1 MAEQIKD
8 ITLEKKPDIYTDTGK
23 FRAIVKEVVV
33 EALREERE
41 NTRSFWRAVFNAFL
55 SGVQNGTAQA
65 GAELKR
71 LFKE

>member
-1 MAEQIKD
+1 MAEQIKN

-23 FRAIVKEVVV
+23 FRTVIKEVVV

-41 NTRSFWRAVFNAFL
+41 NTRSFWRAVFNAL
-55 SGVQNGTAQA
+55 QSGAAQA